1 MKFPHI
7 IAAEHLNGYQVWVKF
22 SDGTEGEVDLTNELD
37 GTIFAPLQDIEFFK
51 QFSLEGHTL
60 TWPNG
65 ADFAPEFIHSHLKQI
80 KTA

>member
-7 IAAEHLNGYQVWVKF
+7 IEAEYRNEYKIWVKF
-22 SDGTEGEVDLTNELD
+22 SDGAEGEVDLTNELD
-37 GTIFAPLQDIEFFK
+37 GTIFAPLQNTDFFK

-65 ADFAPEFIHSHLKQI
+65 ADFAPEFIHSSLKQI